1 MSKCGHFSF
10 LGPAYRI
17 LEKQN
22 HLKKICLICYEFC
35 FSRILV
41 QTIGYKAHR
50 TQIKFAADPVTVGDL
65 FDRLER
71 LCGGAA
77 SWQLAQKLGGV

>member
-1 MSKCGHFSF
+1 
-10 LGPAYRI
+10 
-17 LEKQN
+17 
-22 HLKKICLICYEFC
+22 
-35 FSRILV
+35 V